1 MAKRYLCVEEIR
13 ATLVSLLVLTLIL
26 DALDPE
32 DPEQKRYTKICGI
45 LINSHFMSNEY
56 ISVVGIGINATNA
69 SPTTALTAL
78 AAKYAS
84 PGAAAASPV
93 TLEKLLARIL
103 TTFEDLYTRFLRTGF
118 DRGFEAMYYED
129 WLHMHQIVTLEE
141 EGGARARIQGIT
153 RDYGLLLA
161 EELGWNDRPTGRV
174 WQLQSD
180 SNSFDFFRGLL
191 KRKV

>member
-1 MAKRYLCVEEIR
+1 MS
-13 ATLVSLLVLTLIL
+13 LV
-26 DALDPE
+26 DALDPAQP
-32 DPEQKRYTKICGI
+32 DKQKYTKICGI
-45 LINSHFMSNEY
+45 LVNSHYSSEEY
-56 ISVVGIGINATNA
+56 ISVVGIGLNATNA
-69 SPTTALTAL
+69 APTTSLVAIVE
-78 AAKYAS
+78 KFAS
-84 PGAAAASPV
+84 ASTRKSNPI

-103 TTFEDLYTRFLRTGF
+103 TVFEELYIRFLRTGF
-118 DRGFEAMYYED
+118 DKNFEDMYYAD

-141 EGGARARIQGIT
+141 EGGARARIKGIT

-161 EELGWNDRPTGRV
+161 EELGWEDRPTGKV

>member
-1 MAKRYLCVEEIR
+1 M
-13 ATLVSLLVLTLIL
+13 LTHFL

-32 DPEQKRYTKICGI
+32 DPEQKKYTKICGI

-78 AAKYAS
+78 AARYAS
-84 PGAAAASPV
+84 PGAAAASPI

-161 EELGWNDRPTGRV
+161 EELGWNDRPTGRI

-191 KRKV
+191 KRKI